1 MATSN
6 GSGGASP
13 ASPKDAAPASS
24 APPAPS
30 GRAARPGADD
40 EATAAAGHRSSAPTR
55 RSATRRRP
63 RSRADLGARMASG
76 TSDTVRMY
84 LKEIGQVDLLTA
96 ADEVDLATRIHDGVE
111 AAEQLAELAALGEEG
126 KLDPLEGR
134 RLRHLVE
141 DGEYAKAELTQA
153 NLRLVVSI
161 AKRYVGRGMQ
171 LLDLIQEGNLGLMRA
186 VEKFIKDLLPQEKAV
201 STAVIF
207 KSEKNVV
214 TVIQILQGEQLK
226 DHVSKV
232 PALLICIFGE
242 VVFENE
248 KGVKETLLSGDY
260 VKIDPMI
267 KHRVDAI
274 TNSQLILFK

>member
-1 MATSN
+1 MN
-6 GSGGASP
+6 
-13 ASPKDAAPASS
+13 
-24 APPAPS
+24 
-30 GRAARPGADD
+30 
-40 EATAAAGHRSSAPTR
+40 
-55 RSATRRRP
+55 
-63 RSRADLGARMASG
+63 
-76 TSDTVRMY
+76 
-84 LKEIGQVDLLTA
+84 
-96 ADEVDLATRIHDGVE
+96 
-111 AAEQLAELAALGEEG
+111 
-126 KLDPLEGR
+126 
-134 RLRHLVE
+134 
-141 DGEYAKAELTQA
+141 
-153 NLRLVVSI
+153 
-161 AKRYVGRGMQ
+161 
-171 LLDLIQEGNLGLMRA
+171 
-186 VEKFIKDLLPQEKAV
+186 IKDLLPQEKAV